1 MKLLKR
7 LYSIHSKSGKE
18 QKMIKFLLWYIKHH
32 IKDCKIELDKK
43 VGNIY
48 VTKGVSDTYPCLVAH
63 IDQVQTIHSKDF
75 QAIETQD
82 IIFGWSPK
90 NKRFEGLGADDG
102 NGVWVALK
110 SLQKTEALKVAFFV
124 GEETGCVGSN
134 KANMDFFNDCRF
146 VIECDRRGSCDFI
159 TSICCTE
166 LCSTEFLEAISYK
179 DFGYHEEN
187 GMMTDV
193 LTLKEQGLNV
203 SCCNMSCGYYQPHTD
218 QEYTVK
224 ADLFNCLA
232 LVEHIIEN
240 CTDVYPHEYEYKG
253 GYSAFYDNGF
263 YDYYYDEIY
272 EVVTSHPELSF
283 NDIWAVFKD
292 YYPSIN
298 KLELEQTYDM
308 VKDDLEYWR
317 TRDYI

>member
-1 MKLLKR
+1 MKLLKKI
-7 LYSIHSKSGKE
+7 YSIHSKSGKE

-32 IKDCKIELDKK
+32 MKDCKIELDKK

-63 IDQVQTIHSKDF
+63 IDQVQTQHSKDF

-110 SLQKTEALKVAFFV
+110 TLQKTEALKVAFFV

-146 VIECDRRGSCDFI
+146 VIECDRRGNSDII
-159 TSICCTE
+159 TNICCTE
-166 LCSTEFLEAISYK
+166 LCSTQFLEATGYK

-193 LTLKEQGLNV
+193 LTLKEQGLSV

-240 CTDVYPHEYEYKG
+240 CTDVYPHEYEYR
-253 GYSAFYDNGF
+253 GYGSIYDGGF

-272 EVVTSHPELSF
+272 EVVTCHPELSF

-298 KLELEQTYDM
+298 RLELEQTYDM

-317 TRDYI
+317 TRDYL